1 MTRLSPSMV
10 QKFKSVL
17 CASIVSLG
25 LATAITLN
33 TDRHVQAA
41 ETMLVLVDQA
51 QILRLSEPA
60 ASIIIGNPMIADATV
75 QDNKMLVI
83 TGISYGTTNMII
95 LNEDGREIFSRQ
107 LEVRLSSYSQVT
119 VQRGGDRFSYACAP
133 KCEPI
138 LAIGD
143 QTEQFEAV
151 RGAIAGR
158 IESATA
164 GSNQS
169 R

>member
-1 MTRLSPSMV
+1 MTRLSSPLA

-17 CASIVSLG
+17 WASILSLG
-25 LATAITLN
+25 LATAITLEAN
-33 TDRHVQAA
+33 RQAQA
-41 ETMLVLVDQA
+41 GETMLVLVDQA
-51 QILRLSEPA
+51 QILHLSEPA

-83 TGISYGTTNMII
+83 TGVSYGTTNMII
-95 LNEDGREIFSRQ
+95 LNENGGEIFSSQ
-107 LEVRLSSYSQVT
+107 LEVRLSSHSQVT
-119 VQRGGDRFSYACAP
+119 VQRGGDRYSYACAP

-143 QTEQFEAV
+143 QTDQFEAI

-164 GSNQS
+164 GNNQGQ
-169 R
+169 